1 MAKMMKITNPP
12 RPGEN
17 PEKRDDA
24 DEQKT
29 TRTSDNRPSTIML
42 PTYKNDVQSSR

>member
-1 MAKMMKITNPP
+1 MTKMIKNTNPP
-12 RPGEN
+12 RPREN
-17 PEKRDDA
+17 PETWDDA

-42 PTYKNDVQSSR
+42 PTYKKSSR